1 MVYFENLNKNQI
13 MKKIITQILMYIIL
27 LALIVGVVFLIR
39 YAVFIINQTHIKA
52 EFTELEPFADNLP
65 VYFKGFEIG
74 KVTKIEP
81 KDDFTSTLM
90 SITLYPEDIK
100 FPKNIYI
107 QMKRHSDDF
116 TYAEVML
123 PADPEVKLLANGDI
137 IEGKTNLSFDS
148 ILEKHA
154 QGGSL
159 DAIILA
165 LGEVMA
171 NVNNTVLEAEGL
183 LKDVRRTV
191 KNSEQYITTTTKNIS
206 EATGNFSKTTLHIN
220 NSVDQGS
227 LDRTMEN
234 IENITQNIDCATRTL
249 PETMENVES
258 ITGNVNSTMKKRFGG
273 LRLFFGKP

>member
-1 MVYFENLNKNQI
+1 
-13 MKKIITQILMYIIL
+13 
-27 LALIVGVVFLIR
+27 
-39 YAVFIINQTHIKA
+39 
-52 EFTELEPFADNLP
+52 
-65 VYFKGFEIG
+65 
-74 KVTKIEP
+74 
-81 KDDFTSTLM
+81 M
-90 SITLYPEDIK
+90 SITLYPEDVK

-123 PADPEVKLLANGDI
+123 PADPEVKFLANGDI

-154 QGGSL
+154 QSGSL
-159 DAIILA
+159 DAIILS
-165 LGEVMA
+165 LGDVMA

-191 KNSEQYITTTTKNIS
+191 KNSEKHITTTTKNIS
-206 EATGNFSKTTLHIN
+206 EATGNFSKTTFHIN
-220 NSVDQGS
+220 NSVDQGT

-249 PETMENVES
+249 PETMENVEG

-273 LRLFFGKP
+273 LRLLFGKP